1 MRLVMTEMRLKRF
14 QRGLSQTELAEKT
27 NIPQWKISDLEL
39 EKRQPDETERK
50 ALREVLESDDGKT
63 AT

>member
-1 MRLVMTEMRLKRF
+1 MTEMRLKRF

-39 EKRQPDETERK
+39 EKRQPTEIERK
-50 ALREVLESDDGKT
+50 ALREVLESDNG
-63 AT
+63 

>member
-14 QRGLSQTELAEKT
+14 QRGLSRTELAEKT

-50 ALREVLESDDGKT
+50 ALREVLEGDDGQ
-63 AT
+63 AV

>member
-1 MRLVMTEMRLKRF
+1 MTEMRLKRF

-39 EKRQPDETERK
+39 EKRPPTETERK
-50 ALREVLESDDGKT
+50 ALREVLEGDNGK
-63 AT
+63 AAA

>member
-39 EKRQPDETERK
+39 EKRQPTEIERK
-50 ALREVLESDDGKT
+50 ALREVLESDNG
-63 AT
+63 